1 MGTRP
6 TLRPATATRPT
17 VRRPRRRPPRSRP
30 RRPRSRSSLPSLLRR
45 RWPSPRSRS
54 TPRFHFFWQFVCD
67 DTIRG
72 LRGIRHVGPPRTA
85 EFSVNLTRSV
95 FLSLSLCTPC
105 DDLHYSR
112 PPLGASWLEELLH
125 QSEGVLSEVRLELF
139 FHLRPS

>member
-1 MGTRP
+1 MGPLRP
-6 TLRPATATRPT
+6 TLRPETATRPT
-17 VRRPRRRPPRSRP
+17 VRRPTRRRPTRRRRRHRSRP
-30 RRPRSRSSLPSLLRR
+30 RRPRSRSSLPSPSRR

-54 TPRFHFFWQFVCD
+54 TPRIHFFWQFVCD

-105 DDLHYSR
+105 DNLHYSR

-125 QSEGVLSEVRLELF
+125 QSE
-139 FHLRPS
+139 